1 MTIKNLQTALNDGQ
15 VIVTFTK
22 KDGTI
27 RIMRCTTNVALAGHL
42 FVAHPAGERAGL
54 AKPGVFRVVDLDA
67 DGFRSFNENQILSY
81 VYLSAEGLI
90 TIDCSLKETIYA

>member
-1 MTIKNLQTALNDGQ
+1 MTTKNLHTALNDGQ

-42 FVAHPAGERAGL
+42 FVAEPVKDHVVP
-54 AKPGVFRVVDLDA
+54 AKPRLFRVVDLDA
-67 DGFRSFNENQILSY
+67 DEFRSFNENQILSY

-90 TIDCSLKETIYA
+90 TIDCSQETITTT

>member
-1 MTIKNLQTALNDGQ
+1 MTTKNLQTALNDGQ

-27 RIMRCTTNVALAGHL
+27 RVMRCTTNVALAGHL
-42 FVAHPAGERAGL
+42 FVAQPAGNQVVL
-54 AKPGVFRVVDLDA
+54 AKPGLFRVVDLDA
-67 DGFRSFNENQILSY
+67 DEFRSFNENQILSY

-90 TIDCSLKETIYA
+90 TVDCSLEYSSS